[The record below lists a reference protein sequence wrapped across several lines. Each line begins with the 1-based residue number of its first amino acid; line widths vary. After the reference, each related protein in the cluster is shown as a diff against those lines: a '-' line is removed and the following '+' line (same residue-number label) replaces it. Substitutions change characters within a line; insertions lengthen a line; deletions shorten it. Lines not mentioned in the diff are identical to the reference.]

1 MHFAL
6 TEDQTL
12 IRDMARKFAEDRLK
26 PNAARWDEEKHF
38 PVEVMREAAELGFAG
53 IYTRE
58 DVGGSNLTRLDAALI
73 FEELSRGCV
82 ATAAFLSI
90 HNMCAWM
97 IDTWGNE
104 DQRQRFLPQMMTMEK
119 IASYCLTEPGAG
131 SDAASLK
138 TRAVRDGDHYVLNGA
153 KAFISGAGTS
163 DYYVVMCRTGGEG
176 PKGISTIV
184 VEKDTPGLSFGANE
198 KKMGWNA
205 QPTRI
210 VNFEDCRVPAEN
222 LLAEEGMGFTLAMK
236 GLNGGRI
243 NIGACSIGAARASLD
258 AAREYVQGRQ
268 QFGKALAEFQAT
280 QFRLADMM
288 TELEAARLMIRR
300 AAWSLDSQ
308 HPEKTAICASAKR
321 FATDAG
327 FRICNEALQ
336 LHGGYGYL
344 MDYPIERYLR
354 DARVHQ
360 ILEGTNEIMRVIIAR
375 RLLQGMAID

>member
-38 PVEVMREAAELGFAG
+38 PVEVMREAAGLGFAG

-97 IDTWGNE
+97 IDTWGSE

-138 TRAVRDGDHYVLNGA
+138 TKAVRDGSHYVLNGA

-243 NIGACSIGAARASLD
+243 NIGACSLGGATEAFEVAK
-258 AAREYVQGRQ
+258 AYVGTRK
-268 QFGKALAEFQAT
+268 QFGRELAQFQVT
-280 QFRLADMM
+280 QFKLADMA
-288 TELEAARLMIRR
+288 TELEASRLMLYR
-300 AAWSLDSQ
+300 AAASVDAGDPSAA
-308 HPEKTAICASAKR
+308 KYCAMAKR
-321 FATDAG
+321 FATDTCFDVA
-327 FRICNEALQ
+327 NQALQ

-344 MDYPIERYLR
+344 KDYPLERIVR
-354 DARVHQ
+354 DLRVHQ
-360 ILEGTNEIMRVIIAR
+360 ILEGTNEIMRVIIAKDE
-375 RLLQGMAID
+375 LK

>member
-12 IRDMARKFAEDRLK
+12 IRDMARKFADDRLK
-26 PNAARWDEEKHF
+26 PHAAQWDEEKHF

-53 IYTRE
+53 IYTAE

-97 IDTWGNE
+97 IDNWGSE
-104 DQRQRFLPQMMTMEK
+104 EQRQRFLPQMMTMEK

-138 TRAVRDGDHYVLNGA
+138 TKAVRDGDHYVLNGA

-184 VEKDTPGLSFGANE
+184 VGKDTPGLSFGANE

-243 NIGACSIGAARASLD
+243 NIGACSLGGATEAYETAK
-258 AAREYVQGRQ
+258 EYVGSRK
-268 QFGKALAEFQAT
+268 QFGRELAQFQVT
-280 QFRLADMM
+280 QFKLADMA
-288 TELEAARLMIRR
+288 TELEASRLMLYR
-300 AAWSLDSQ
+300 AAASVDAGDPSAA
-308 HPEKTAICASAKR
+308 KYCAMAKR
-321 FATDAG
+321 FATDAC
-327 FRICNEALQ
+327 FDIANQALQ

-344 MDYPIERYLR
+344 KDYPLERIVR
-354 DARVHQ
+354 DLRVHQ
-360 ILEGTNEIMRVIIAR
+360 ILEGTNEIMRVIIAKDE
-375 RLLQGMAID
+375 MK

>member
-1 MHFAL
+1 MHFSL
-6 TEDQTL
+6 TEDQSL
-12 IRDMARKFAEDRLK
+12 IRDMARKFADDRLK
-26 PNAARWDEEKHF
+26 PNAAHWDEEKIF
-38 PVEVMREAAELGFAG
+38 PVDVMREAAELGFAG

-104 DQRQRFLPQMMTMEK
+104 EQRQRFLPGMMTMDK

-131 SDAASLK
+131 SDAASLRTK
-138 TRAVRDGDHYVLNGA
+138 AKRDGDHYVLNGS

-163 DYYVVMCRTGGEG
+163 DYYVVMCRTGDDG
-176 PKGISTIV
+176 PKGVSTVV

-205 QPTRI
+205 QPTR
-210 VNFEDCRVPAEN
+210 VVTFEDCRVPVAN
-222 LLAEEGMGFTLAMK
+222 RLADEGMGFTLAMN

-243 NIGACSIGAARASLD
+243 NIGACSLGGATEAFETAK
-258 AAREYVQGRQ
+258 EYVHTRK
-268 QFGKALAEFQAT
+268 QFGRELAQFQVT
-280 QFRLADMM
+280 QFKLADMA
-288 TELEAARLMIRR
+288 TELDASRLMLYR
-300 AAWSLDSQ
+300 AAAALDTKDPMAAQ
-308 HPEKTAICASAKR
+308 YCAMAKR
-321 FATDAG
+321 FATDTCFDVA
-327 FRICNEALQ
+327 NQALQ

-344 MDYPIERYLR
+344 KDYPLERIVR
-354 DARVHQ
+354 DLRVHQ
-360 ILEGTNEIMRVIIAR
+360 ILEGTNEIMRVIIAKQ
-375 RLLQGMAID
+375 LTA